1 MFKLI
6 KIENGRQNVP
16 EPEYLEAKASE
27 EIVIGE
33 ALVLSAGVLTKCA
46 ATTAPQYIAMASV
59 GTSDTKRT
67 IAACRVESNQL
78 YDVPF
83 SVAPGNIKVGDK
95 VTLATDGIKVTATT
109 DSGVAKI
116 VSLNGAAIAGDVVT
130 VRF

>member
-33 ALVLSAGVLTKCA
+33 ALVLSAGVLTKA
-46 ATTAPQYIAMASV
+46 TTTAPQYIAMASV
-59 GTSDTKRT
+59 GTNDTKRT
-67 IAACRVESNQL
+67 IAVCRVESNQL
-78 YDVPF
+78 YDVPL

-95 VTLATDGIKVTATT
+95 VTLADGIKVTATT
-109 DSGVAKI
+109 DGGVAKI